1 MRWIWLSR
9 SKQLNRLLLEVW
21 SGTVRLLFE
30 HSLLDCFRQLLNLNV
45 LVAQLVLELSLF
57 WCDARQVS
65 LQIVTLVHQL
75 FALSFEFCFL
85 VLDVVLEL
93 FVLLREL
100 IVLLPRFYK
109 LVLLFFDW
117 ELLLADLVSNVLF
130 EVNIRHSL
138 LHHKVNWLNCFF
150 DVLRPRFEKITNRG
164 NTVALLRL
172 ANVVQVV
179 LETCDLGCLIVSLL
193 VKRVILASQVT
204 SE

>member
-9 SKQLNRLLLEVW
+9 SKQLNRLLLEVL

-100 IVLLPRFYK
+100 IVLLARFYK

-172 ANVVQVV
+172 ANVVKVI
-179 LETCDLGCLIVSLL
+179 LKTCDLGCFIVSLL

>member
-57 WCDARQVS
+57 WSDACQVS
-65 LQIVTLVHQL
+65 LQVVTLVHQL

-85 VLDVVLEL
+85 VLDIVLEL